1 MKKGMAILLIGI
13 VIIAIAIGVFIYS
26 LENAG
31 KMVKEINVEAH
42 STKNLTYQLQKGDY
56 VLVIESSKNINYR
69 LLNSTGV
76 VADGKNVTKVNKN
89 LSGLNGNYTLEIDN
103 LNNETVDV
111 KVIFNSQNSLLS
123 VGSYVL
129 SSGGIC
135 LIGVILLI
143 AGGVLAWKERR
154 KENEY

>member
-1 MKKGMAILLIGI
+1 MKKGMAILLIG
-13 VIIAIAIGVFIYS
+13 VIIIAVAIGVFIYS

-31 KMVKEINVEAH
+31 KMMKEINVEAH
-42 STKNLTYQLQKGDY
+42 STKNLTYQLQRGDY

-76 VADGKNVTKVNKN
+76 VVDGKNVTKVNKN
-89 LSGLNGNYTLEIDN
+89 LNGLKGNYTLEIDN
-103 LNNETVDV
+103 LNDETVDV

-135 LIGVILLI
+135 LVGIILLI
-143 AGGVLAWKERR
+143 AGGILAWKERR
-154 KENEY
+154 KENGY

>member
-1 MKKGMAILLIGI
+1 MKKGMAILLIGV

-69 LLNSTGV
+69 LLNSTDIV
-76 VADGKNVTKVNKN
+76 VDGKNVTKVNKN

-111 KVIFNSQNSLLS
+111 KVIFNGDGADELM
-123 VGSYVL
+123 
-129 SSGGIC
+129 GGYIYFQHMATNA
-135 LIGVILLI
+135 VNTI
-143 AGGVLAWKERR
+143 A
-154 KENEY
+154 